1 MNTVLDSPEQ
11 VAKVISK
18 VFTWS
23 FVAVIILSRVSISS
37 FTRIAPGNTGVISN
51 VWTGSLRSVPQGMAW
66 RMPWITQVQS
76 YPTALRTYTMV
87 RRAGEGSAEGDD
99 SIDLPTLE
107 GQHITQD
114 ISVTYNTSE
123 DRAAQVFKSFRGADI
138 SEIEATFIRRTIIT
152 VAQNSA
158 GQMSLTEVIS
168 SKRDDLQAAI
178 QKDLSA
184 ELNKMGF
191 ALDKVNLGAS
201 HLLRPWRLVQ
211 QKMAA
216 QAQAQ
221 QAEYELQ
228 KQEMLAKA
236 VAKAEGEAQSVL
248 VRAKAESEANR
259 MLQATLS
266 PILIQNKTIEKWNGI
281 LPQVTGGSMPSSTS
295 TTSRAPNKSS
305 DHGGQ
310 PHDTLDNPSSAP
322 RRRSE
327 ANAYLFK

>member
-11 VAKVISK
+11 VAKMISK
-18 VFTWS
+18 VVTGL
-23 FVAVIILSRVSISS
+23 VAVVILASLISS
-37 FTRIAPGNTGVISN
+37 FTVIAPGNTGVIFNIWS
-51 VWTGSLRSVPQGMAW
+51 GSLRSVPQGMAW

-87 RRAGEGSAEGDD
+87 RRTGEGSAVGDD

-123 DRAAQVFKSFRGADI
+123 DRAAQVFKSFRGSDI

-168 SKRDDLQAAI
+168 SKRDELQTAI
-178 QKDLSA
+178 QKNLSV
-184 ELNKMGF
+184 ELTKMGF

-201 HLLRPWRLVQ
+201 HLPQTLEAQMQ

-216 QAQAQ
+216 QQEAQ

-228 KQEMLAKA
+228 KQEMLAKAA

-248 VRAKAESEANR
+248 VRAKADSEANR

-266 PILIQNKTIEKWNGI
+266 AMLIQNKTIEKWNGI
-281 LPQVTGGSMPSSTS
+281 LPQVTGGSMPL
-295 TTSRAPNKSS
+295 
-305 DHGGQ
+305 
-310 PHDTLDNPSSAP
+310 LDLNG
-322 RRRSE
+322 
-327 ANAYLFK
+327 FKGAKP

>member
-11 VAKVISK
+11 AAKLISK
-18 VFTWS
+18 VLTGL
-23 FVAVIILSRVSISS
+23 VAVLVLASLISS
-37 FTRIAPGNTGVISN
+37 FTVIAPGNTGVIFN
-51 VWTGSLRSVPQGMAW
+51 IWTGSLRSVPQGMAW

-87 RRAGEGSAEGDD
+87 RRTGEGSAVGDD

-123 DRAAQVFKSFRGADI
+123 DRAAQVFKSFRGSDI

-168 SKRDDLQAAI
+168 SKRDELQASI
-178 QKDLSA
+178 QKNLST

-201 HLLRPWRLVQ
+201 HLPQTLEAQMQ

-216 QAQAQ
+216 QQQAQ

-228 KQEMLAKA
+228 KQEMLAKAA

-266 PILIQNKTIEKWNGI
+266 AILIQNKTIEKWNGI
-281 LPQVTGGSMPSSTS
+281 LPQVTGGSMPLLDL
-295 TTSRAPNKSS
+295 NNIKSAK
-305 DHGGQ
+305 Q
-310 PHDTLDNPSSAP
+310 
-322 RRRSE
+322 
-327 ANAYLFK
+327 

>member
-1 MNTVLDSPEQ
+1 MTTFDSPEGL
-11 VAKVISK
+11 ARMASK
-18 VFTWS
+18 VLTG
-23 FVAVIILSRVSISS
+23 FVALVLLVSLTSS
-37 FTRIAPGNTGVISN
+37 VSVIAPGNTGVIFN
-51 VWTGSLRSVPQGMAW
+51 IWTGSLRSVPQGMAW

-87 RRAGEGSAEGDD
+87 RRTGEGSAVGDD

-123 DRAAQVFKSFRGADI
+123 DKAAQVFKSFRGSDI
-138 SEIEATFIRRTIIT
+138 SEIEATFVRRTIIT

-168 SKRDDLQAAI
+168 SKRDELQSAI
-178 QKDLSA
+178 QKNLSV

-201 HLLRPWRLVQ
+201 HLPQTLEAQMQ

-216 QAQAQ
+216 QQQAQ

-228 KQEMLAKA
+228 KQEMLAKAA

-266 PILIQNKTIEKWNGI
+266 GILIQNKTIEKWNGI
-281 LPQVTGGSMPSSTS
+281 LPQVTGGSMPL
-295 TTSRAPNKSS
+295 
-305 DHGGQ
+305 
-310 PHDTLDNPSSAP
+310 LDLN
-322 RRRSE
+322 
-327 ANAYLFK
+327 NFKGAKQ

>member
-1 MNTVLDSPEQ
+1 MNIVLDSPQ
-11 VAKVISK
+11 QLARAASKILTGLVAIVVLAS
-18 VFTWS
+18 
-23 FVAVIILSRVSISS
+23 LISS
-37 FTRIAPGNTGVISN
+37 FTVIAPGNTGVIFN
-51 VWTGSLRSVPQGMAW
+51 IWTGSLRSVPQGMAW
-66 RMPWITQVQS
+66 RMPWVTQVQS

-87 RRAGEGSAEGDD
+87 RRTGEGSAVGDD

-123 DRAAQVFKSFRGADI
+123 DKAAQVFKSFRGSDI

-178 QKDLSA
+178 QKNLST

-201 HLLRPWRLVQ
+201 HLPQTLEAQMQ

-216 QAQAQ
+216 QQQAQ

-228 KQEMLAKA
+228 KQQMLAKAA
-236 VAKAEGEAQSVL
+236 VAKAEGEAQSIL
-248 VRAKAESEANR
+248 VRARADSEANR
-259 MLQATLS
+259 MLQSTLNA
-266 PILIQNKTIEKWNGI
+266 ILIQNKTIEKWNGV
-281 LPQVTGGSMPSSTS
+281 LPQVTGGSIPLLDL
-295 TTSRAPNKSS
+295 NGFKS
-305 DHGGQ
+305 
-310 PHDTLDNPSSAP
+310 P
-322 RRRSE
+322 RQ
-327 ANAYLFK
+327 

>member
-1 MNTVLDSPEQ
+1 MNTVFDSPEQ
-11 VAKVISK
+11 AAKLISK
-18 VFTWS
+18 ILTGV
-23 FVAVIILSRVSISS
+23 VAVIVLASLISS
-37 FTRIAPGNTGVISN
+37 FTVIAPGNTGVIFN
-51 VWTGSLRSVPQGMAW
+51 IWTGSLRSVPQGMAW

-87 RRAGEGSAEGDD
+87 RRTGEGSAVGDD

-123 DRAAQVFKSFRGADI
+123 DRAAQVFKSFRGSDI

-178 QKDLSA
+178 QKNLSA

-201 HLLRPWRLVQ
+201 HLPQTLEAQMQ

-216 QAQAQ
+216 QQQAQ

-228 KQEMLAKA
+228 KQEMLAKAA

-266 PILIQNKTIEKWNGI
+266 AILIQNKTIEKWNGI
-281 LPQVTGGSMPSSTS
+281 LPQVTGGSMPLLDL
-295 TTSRAPNKSS
+295 NNFK
-305 DHGGQ
+305 GGGKQ
-310 PHDTLDNPSSAP
+310 
-322 RRRSE
+322 
-327 ANAYLFK
+327 